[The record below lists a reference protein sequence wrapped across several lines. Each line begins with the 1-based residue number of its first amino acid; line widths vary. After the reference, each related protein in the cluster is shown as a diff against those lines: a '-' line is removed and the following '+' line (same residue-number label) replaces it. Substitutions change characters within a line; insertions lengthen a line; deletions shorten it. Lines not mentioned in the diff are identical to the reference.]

1 MWFLLALAMFTLAVA
16 IHSVWA
22 RVQSSLSLVLRF
34 LGTGAAIGIV
44 HLVLSL
50 VIFGFTE
57 KTISAALVYAVLCEL
72 YVFLFTLAANGVS
85 IALMDRL
92 VDGSADPGTL
102 EAKYSEMS
110 MVERR
115 VGQLQ
120 TSGFLAEHNGRLQLL
135 PKGRSL
141 VRAFVL
147 LRAFFCH
154 ARFPNAFNAEV
165 RPQKHRGAAASG
177 TD

>member
-1 MWFLLALAMFTLAVA
+1 MWFFLALAMFTVTLT
-16 IHSVWA
+16 IHSTWA
-22 RVQSSLSLVLRF
+22 RVQSRLSLVIRF
-34 LGTGAAIGIV
+34 LCTGAAIGV
-44 HLVLSL
+44 AHVVLSL
-50 VIFGFTE
+50 VIFGFTD
-57 KTISAALVYAVLCEL
+57 KTISATLVYAVLCEL
-72 YVFLFTLAANGVS
+72 YIFLFTLAANGVS

-92 VDGSADPGTL
+92 ADGSADPETL
-102 EAKYSEMS
+102 DAKYSEIS

-115 VGQLQ
+115 VEQLQ
-120 TSGFLAEHNGRLQLL
+120 TGGLLAEHDGRLQLL

-154 ARFPNAFNAEV
+154 ARCPNASEANFGQEKNREV
-165 RPQKHRGAAASG
+165 AGSG